1 VPLVVTTLVSLGF
14 NMADRFDLKIDELL
28 ANSNLVP
35 DATGPSNTTVGFCNH
50 LSEPVYLAL
59 TIKLSSTLI
68 MT

>member
-1 VPLVVTTLVSLGF
+1 
-14 NMADRFDLKIDELL
+14 MADRFDLKIDELL